1 VHFVHAAVTSAPS
14 RRIAIAELKGALGER
29 VDELRRRW
37 DPEQAAS
44 VESHVT
50 VIDELA
56 DLARLVAV
64 AASMPPLRLRVSRS
78 ARWIAPDPGVF
89 LVVDDPQ
96 GDLRR
101 FREAVLGA
109 ERATYRPHIT
119 LLHRDSVWSD
129 AQAGEAWA
137 ALGDLTFDADLV
149 VSELVVYELSVGE
162 WREVARPRFRA

>member
-1 VHFVHAAVTSAPS
+1 M
-14 RRIAIAELKGALGER
+14 
-29 VDELRRRW
+29 
-37 DPEQAAS
+37 
-44 VESHVT
+44 T
-50 VIDELA
+50 VIDEMA
-56 DLARLVAV
+56 ELARLNSVAE
-64 AASMPPLRLRVSRS
+64 AMPPLRLRVSRS

-119 LLHRDSVWSD
+119 LLHRDSVRSE
-129 AQAGEAWA
+129 AQLTEAWE
-137 ALGDLTFDADLV
+137 ALGDLTFDADLLV
-149 VSELVVYELSVGE
+149 NELIVYDESEGE